1 MDNDAKFLNMANGD
15 DVEDDDDWFGSL
27 LGDENPVETGL
38 PGVRSLMVMVSHRV
52 RGHSLRE
59 IKNGRVSWRSPG
71 PKRITVM

>member
-1 MDNDAKFLNMANGD
+1 MANGD

-59 IKNGRVSWRSPG
+59 VKNGKVFFLSEPSPVIVFHFVAETG
-71 PKRITVM
+71 FG